1 MNPSNPPPESKIPP
15 PLPPKDA
22 TSASPPSNPVSGT
35 FADPA
40 GFKSI
45 PSPLA
50 PIWPKGGAAR
60 YRPKLRPR

>member
-15 PLPPKDA
+15 LPKDA
-22 TSASPPSNPVSGT
+22 TAVSPPSDPVSGT

-40 GFKSI
+40 RFTSI

-50 PIWPKGGAAR
+50 PIWPKGGPAR